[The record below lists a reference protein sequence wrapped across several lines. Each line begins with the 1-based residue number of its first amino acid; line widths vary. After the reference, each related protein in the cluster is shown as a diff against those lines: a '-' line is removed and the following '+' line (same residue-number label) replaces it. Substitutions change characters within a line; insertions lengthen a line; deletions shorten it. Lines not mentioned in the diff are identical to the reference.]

1 MTPHKAMP
9 IAPLGICRVTVF
21 GESVVCVLEQE
32 SYVVLISMLLLYEP
46 MFSPIFGLEE
56 SLCFYDHTIGE
67 NKVRGIRCQFCVTDL
82 QSLVLKFNPL
92 PFKGEGCILFKLRTE
107 LHSTMFD
114 SLLRSLHHFL
124 LLLLRYL
131 LQQSPL

>member
-1 MTPHKAMP
+1 MP

-21 GESVVCVLEQE
+21 GESVICILEQE
-32 SYVVLISMLLLYEP
+32 SDIVTTSVLLLNEP
-46 MFSPIFGLEE
+46 MFRPIFGLEE

-114 SLLRSLHHFL
+114 SLLRSLHFL